1 MSRPALLE
9 LRGIVVRAGGRTI
22 LDVPQLALA
31 PAGATAVLGAN
42 GAGKSTLL
50 RVAGALIRPTAGD
63 VLLDGAPATPAAI
76 RRVSAAVLQRPLL
89 RRATVREN
97 AETGLR
103 FHRVPRAE
111 ARRRAEEWLERLGVA
126 RLAHRAAHTLSAGEA
141 QRVSLARALALS
153 PRLLLLDEPFAG
165 LDAPT
170 RGELLVDLG
179 EALAGAAAA
188 ALLVTHDR
196 HEAAALAERLAILH
210 AGQLRHEGQTAEVWA
225 HPADADCAR
234 ILGYDTVLEP
244 DVARRVVPGR
254 ARPLALRSEDC
265 VAAPPGSDR
274 NGSSLTISARLR
286 RVIPLGATSRVVADV
301 DGRRLL
307 ATAPAPAPEW
317 LAALRPGDAI
327 DVRLERERARP
338 VGGACRHA
346 GGPDERGY
354 ASREWRSR

>member
-1 MSRPALLE
+1 VSRPPLLE
-9 LRGIVVRAGGRTI
+9 LRGIVVRAGGRAI
-22 LDVPQLALA
+22 LDVPELTLA
-31 PAGATAVLGAN
+31 PAGVTAVLGAN
-42 GAGKSTLL
+42 GAGKTTLL
-50 RVAGALIRPTAGD
+50 RVGGALIRPSAGD

-103 FHRVPRAE
+103 FHRVPRGE
-111 ARRRAEEWLERLGVA
+111 ARRRAGEWLERLGVA
-126 RLAHRAAHTLSAGEA
+126 HLAHRGAHTLSAGEA

-153 PRLLLLDEPFAG
+153 PRLLLLDEPFAN

-179 EALAGAAAA
+179 EALAATGAA

-196 HEAAALAERLAILH
+196 HEAAALAEHLAILH
-210 AGQLRHEGQTAEVWA
+210 AGELRQTGPTARVWA
-225 HPADADCAR
+225 HPADVDCAR

-244 DVARRVVPGR
+244 EVAGR
-254 ARPLALRSEDC
+254 IMPNGGRPLALRADDC
-265 VAAPPGSDR
+265 AAAPPGSCG
-274 NGSSLTISARLR
+274 NGTALTISARLR
-286 RVIPLGATSRVVADV
+286 RVLPLGSTSRVVAEL

-317 LAALRPGDAI
+317 LAALSPGDPI
-327 DVRLERERARP
+327 DIRLEPERARP
-338 VGGACRHA
+338 VGR
-346 GGPDERGY
+346 R
-354 ASREWRSR
+354 STLREWR

>member
-1 MSRPALLE
+1 MSRPPLLE
-9 LRGIVVRAGGRTI
+9 LRGIVVRAGGRAI
-22 LDVPQLALA
+22 LDVPELALA
-31 PAGATAVLGAN
+31 AAGVTAVLGAN
-42 GAGKSTLL
+42 GAGKTTLL
-50 RVAGALIRPTAGD
+50 RVGGALIRPSAGD

-103 FHRVPRAE
+103 FHRVPRGE

-126 RLAHRAAHTLSAGEA
+126 HLAHRGAHTLSAGEA

-153 PRLLLLDEPFAG
+153 PRLLLLDEPFAN

-179 EALAGAAAA
+179 EALAATGAA

-210 AGQLRHEGQTAEVWA
+210 AGELRQTGPTARVWA

-244 DVARRVVPGR
+244 EVAGR
-254 ARPLALRSEDC
+254 IMPNGGRPLALRAEDC
-265 VAAPPGSDR
+265 AAAPPGTAG
-274 NGSSLTISARLR
+274 NGSALTISARLR
-286 RVIPLGATSRVVADV
+286 RVLPLGSTSRVVAEL

-317 LAALRPGDAI
+317 LAALGPGDPI
-327 DVRLERERARP
+327 DIRLEPERARP
-338 VGGACRHA
+338 VGR
-346 GGPDERGY
+346 R
-354 ASREWRSR
+354 STLREWR

>member
-1 MSRPALLE
+1 VSRPPLLE

-31 PAGATAVLGAN
+31 PAAVTAVLGAN
-42 GAGKSTLL
+42 GAGKTTLL

-111 ARRRAEEWLERLGVA
+111 ARRRAEDWLERLGVA
-126 RLAHRAAHTLSAGEA
+126 HLAHRAAHTLSAGEA

-179 EALAGAAAA
+179 EALAAAGAA

-196 HEAAALAERLAILH
+196 HEAAALADQLAILH
-210 AGQLRHEGQTAEVWA
+210 AGELRQTGPTANVWA

-244 DVARRVVPGR
+244 EVARRIVDDG
-254 ARPLALRSEDC
+254 AHPLALRSEDC
-265 VAAPPGSDR
+265 AAAPPGSDV
-274 NGSSLTISARLR
+274 NGSAVTISARLR
-286 RVIPLGATSRVVADV
+286 RVIPLGSTSRVIADL

-307 ATAPAPAPEW
+307 GTAPAPAPEW
-317 LAALRPGDAI
+317 LVALRPGDPI
-327 DVRLERERARP
+327 DVRLERDRARP
-338 VGGACRHA
+338 VGGAHRHA
-346 GGPDERGY
+346 G
-354 ASREWRSR
+354 